1 MARCYSGSMRQR
13 HCLPDVWVISDRRNE
28 SRLDSA
34 LRSHSRRVALVFRH
48 YHLGKDARRKEFDRL
63 SRIARSFG
71 HLVILAADAP
81 QALSW
86 GADGHYAPPRKL
98 RPKRSGL
105 IVIAT
110 AHTLVEIVAANRSGA
125 DAVMLS
131 PVFPTRSHP
140 GGKTLGPVHFRLL
153 ARYARVPV
161 IALGGMNRQRSHS
174 LKWEK
179 WAAIDGV

>member
-1 MARCYSGSMRQR
+1 MRQR

-28 SRLDSA
+28 SRLEAA
-34 LRSHSRRVALVFRH
+34 LRSHSRPVALVFRH
-48 YHLGKDARRKEFDRL
+48 YHLGEDARRNKYNRL
-63 SRIARSFG
+63 ARIARSFG
-71 HLVILAADAP
+71 HLVVLAADAP
-81 QALSW
+81 QAQRW
-86 GADGHYAPPRKL
+86 GADGYYAPPRKL

-105 IVIAT
+105 IVIGT
-110 AHTLVEIVAANRSGA
+110 AHTMREIADASRSGA

-140 GGKTLGPVHFRLL
+140 GGKTLGTVRFRLL

-161 IALGGMNRQRSHS
+161 IALGGMSRQRSRDM
-174 LKWEK
+174 KWEK